1 MRKLI
6 NAVIAWCL
14 LCGVASGQ
22 AANPQNTFW
31 NAVNVNSPSLWLN
44 YNDPTSAFKDQ
55 VSGSTFV
62 GTQTVPGTA
71 SAGTHCASG
80 NSSASSIS
88 CALSVSATDTLVVF
102 AYGPSVSSVTDSGG
116 APSVLIATE
125 SGSTAYYFA
134 NVASGSHTITVHFTA
149 TGTYVSMMV
158 VDVAGASASSP
169 LDTFTFNT
177 QATSTTSVASG
188 PVTTS
193 SNGDILVAI
202 TGGNGA
208 GGTWSAGAPPFSLIP
223 GFYTSVEGGTYVAGS
238 AGSYTFHATSSVA
251 LGWTTWL
258 VAIKA
263 HLVTYTAGTVATQ
276 QPGFDATNNAN
287 YSAAFPY
294 NGFSAAPNNALGS
307 SVEWNTPWTMLKH
320 IDRLNWDRTGTL
332 VLASKG
338 DLQGC
343 VYASGGTCIS
353 SGSWWKLVLQ
363 ANTSNGN
370 ASQLCFER
378 NGTGAAGQVQQTVC
392 TATNYDAMPNGFN
405 YDIVVEDSGTG
416 QPGAMTL
423 WINGSQVGTSLPGGS
438 TSLSYANGFGNV
450 ALGVTAGGTGY
461 AATTPFTSTG
471 GGPNCVVTGTAT
483 ATSGVI
489 TAIATGTGYINA
501 GCTSNPTIVLTSPTG
516 TGATFTATSAP
527 TSMNSTTAP
536 LMVPGYL
543 SNGVVYGVGGTDA
556 AQNPVNS
563 DEFAIFPGNLTFGQI
578 TNIFYETKFYQSQL
592 FPNILANPPLVVF
605 EGYGCGPDFSGDQS
619 VAMVIGAAK
628 AGLVR
633 LVGVED
639 DDGNSSNNGSAGW
652 WRQMLDQAGLAD
664 VPLSVGANSIYANVG
679 GCPAANIT
687 AYNASTPQVP
697 SAYESAVTM
706 YRTLFAKYPTTPIDV
721 MLTQTYNGYAEFVSS
736 PADGISS
743 LTGAQLQAQNATN
756 GGWANMYEGNLS
768 LAPTYRH
775 TVWTSNGALP
785 IYVEGGAGSRGGPGI
800 LVSRTANDPLYM
812 AAVANASDTI
822 YGYTNQNVA
831 QVLSPYFNGG
841 VTVTYSGGTGY
852 ANATPF
858 TSTGGGTY
866 CHVTGIMTASSGVP
880 NGIQTSWG
888 VSFPST
894 TTYNGLGYG
903 CTPATFTATGS
914 GTNLTV
920 SSVAGV
926 ITIGDTISGT
936 GIPAGTT
943 ITAQTSGTPGGAG
956 AYTTSVATTASAATV
971 TRTPTVV
978 LTSPTGTGV
987 ILTSA
992 LTIFLNAYSD
1002 GATNTWS
1009 VWPSQYD
1016 QNPSSGGSATTA
1028 PIFSWFENSLMNP
1041 PVVGQPMFP

>member
-6 NAVIAWCL
+6 HTVIVWCL
-14 LCGVASGQ
+14 LCGAAFGQ
-22 AANPQNTFW
+22 AVNPQNTFS
-31 NAVNVNSPSLWLN
+31 NAVNINQPSLWLN

-55 VSGSTFV
+55 VSGNTFV
-62 GTQTVPGTA
+62 GTQTVQGVA
-71 SAGTHCASG
+71 SAGTHCISG
-80 NSSASSIS
+80 NNSASSMS
-88 CALSVSATDTLVVF
+88 CTLSVSATDTLVVIVF
-102 AYGPSVSSVTDSGG
+102 GTVSSVVDSGG
-116 APSVLIATE
+116 STPVLIATE
-125 SGSTAYYFA
+125 SETSAYYFA
-134 NVASGSHTITVHFTA
+134 NVSAGSHTITVTL
-149 TGTYVSMMV
+149 TTVQSYISMQV
-158 VDVAGASASSP
+158 VDVVGAATSSP
-169 LDTFTFNT
+169 LDTYVYNVQT
-177 QATSTTSVASG
+177 TSTKSVTSGSL
-188 PVTTS
+188 TTS
-193 SNGDILVAI
+193 TAGDLLVGMMA
-202 TGGNGA
+202 GNGV
-208 GGTWSAGAPPFSLIP
+208 GGTWSAGGPAFSLFPI
-223 GFYTSVEGGTYVAGS
+223 FYTDEVGGTYVAGVP
-238 AGSYTFHATSSVA
+238 GSYSFNATSSVA
-251 LGWTTWL
+251 LGWNTWL

-263 HLVTYTAGTVATQ
+263 HLVTDTSGTVTTQ

-294 NGFSAAPNNALGS
+294 NGFTAAPNNTLGGS
-307 SVEWNTPWTMLKH
+307 MEWKTPWTMLNH

-343 VYASGGTCIS
+343 VYASAGTCTS
-353 SGSWWKLVLQ
+353 SGSWWKLVVQ
-363 ANTSNGN
+363 PNTYNAN

-378 NGTGAAGQVQQTVC
+378 NGTGAAGQAQQVVC
-392 TATNYDAMPNGFN
+392 TDANYDAMPNGFN

-416 QPGAMTL
+416 QPGALTM
-423 WINGSQVGTSLPGGS
+423 WINGSQVGTSLPGSS
-438 TSLSYANGFGNV
+438 TSLSYANGFGSV
-450 ALGVTAGGTGY
+450 ALAVTAGGSGY
-461 AATTPFTSTG
+461 AATTNFTSTG
-471 GGPNCVVTGTAT
+471 GGANCVVTGTAT

-489 TAIATGTGYINA
+489 TSIVSGTGYINA

-527 TSMNSTTAP
+527 MSMNSTTAP
-536 LMVPGYL
+536 LMAPGYL

-592 FPNILANPPLVVF
+592 FPNIPSNPPLVIF
-605 EGYGCGPDFSGDQS
+605 EGTGCGPDFSGDQS
-619 VAMVIGAAK
+619 VAMVIGAAR
-628 AGLVR
+628 AGLIR
-633 LVGVED
+633 LVGMFD
-639 DDGNSSNNGSAGW
+639 DDGNANGINSVGW

-664 VPLSVGANSIYANVG
+664 VPLSVGASGATVSTG
-679 GCPAANIT
+679 GCPAASIT
-687 AYNASTPQVP
+687 AYNASTPQNP
-697 SAYESAVTM
+697 ASYESAVTM
-706 YRTLFAKYPTTPIDV
+706 LRTLFAKYPTAPIDV
-721 MLTQTYNGYAEFVSS
+721 LLTKTYNGYAQFLAS

-756 GGWANMYEGNLS
+756 GGWISFYEGNIS
-768 LAPTYRH
+768 LDTTDRNAI
-775 TVWTSNGALP
+775 WTTNGPMP
-785 IYVEGGAGSRGGPGI
+785 IWVPGGVGGQGGPGI
-800 LVSRTANDPLYM
+800 LASRTANDPLYM
-812 AAVANASDTI
+812 AAVGNTTDTVN
-822 YGYTNQNVA
+822 GYTNQDVA

-841 VTVTYSGGTGY
+841 VTVAYSGGTGY

-858 TSTGGGTY
+858 TSKGGGPY
-866 CHVTGIMTASSGVP
+866 CHVTGIMTASSGDP

-888 VSFPST
+888 ASFPST

-903 CTPATFTATGS
+903 CSPATFTATGS

-943 ITAQTSGTPGGAG
+943 IAAQTSGTPGGAG
-956 AYTTSVATTASAATV
+956 VYTTSVATTASAATV

-987 ILTSA
+987 MLTSA
-992 LTIFLNAYSD
+992 LTVFLNAYSA

-1016 QNPSSGGSATTA
+1016 QNPGSGGSATTA
-1028 PIFSWFENSLMNP
+1028 PIFSWFENSLMDP
-1041 PVVGQPMFP
+1041 PVVGQPIFP